1 VSTSTLIL
9 IVVILVIL
17 AIAAAVVSM
26 RVRRRSA
33 ERELFGPEYD
43 RLADEVGPRKANA
56 EFEKRRQRVDGLGLK
71 SLSAERRTAYT
82 SQWEAAQEQFIDN
95 PALAVSAAGDLVT
108 VVAAGLGYEVTD
120 HDQLL
125 TDLSVYHGR
134 HLDGY
139 RHSRQVTELAGQ
151 ATTEDLRQ
159 ALLDYRGLFFGL
171 LEHDPLESS
180 DDARPG
186 SGQVAAEVPAQR
198 PWKQVTQGLH
208 WKTRQQEDSGVPAS
222 RP

>member
-1 VSTSTLIL
+1 VSTSTIIL

-33 ERELFGPEYD
+33 ERDLLGPEYD

-56 EFEKRRQRVDGLGLK
+56 EFEKRRQRVDGLGIK
-71 SLSAERRTAYT
+71 PLSAERRTAYT

-95 PALAVSAAGDLVT
+95 PALAVSAAGDLIT
-108 VVAAGLGYEVTD
+108 AVAAGLGYGVTD

-125 TDLSVYHGR
+125 TDLSVCHGR
-134 HLDGY
+134 YLDGY
-139 RHSRQVTELAGQ
+139 RHSGQVTERAGL

-159 ALLDYRGLFFGL
+159 ALLDDRHLFFDL
-171 LEHDPLESS
+171 LEYDPPGSS
-180 DDARPG
+180 GGTRPG
-186 SGQVAAEVPAQR
+186 SSQVAAEVPAQR
-198 PWKQVTQGLH
+198 PWKQVTQGMH
-208 WKTRQQEDSGVPAS
+208 RKTRQHEDSGVPAS
-222 RP
+222 RR

>member
-1 VSTSTLIL
+1 MSTSTLIL

-56 EFEKRRQRVDGLGLK
+56 EFEKRRQRVDGLGIK
-71 SLSAERRTAYT
+71 PLSAERRTAYV
-82 SQWEAAQEQFIDN
+82 SQWEAAQEQFIDS
-95 PALAVSAAGDLVT
+95 PTQAVSTAGALVTT
-108 VVAAGLGYEVTD
+108 VVADRGYEVAD

-125 TDLSVYHGR
+125 SDLSVYHGR
-134 HLDGY
+134 RLDGY
-139 RHSRQVTELAGQ
+139 RQAWQVTERGGQ
-151 ATTEDLRQ
+151 ATTEEMRQ
-159 ALLDYRGLFFGL
+159 AMLDYRGLLFDL
-171 LEHDPLESS
+171 VEYDTSDAS
-180 DDARPG
+180 DDASPVP
-186 SGQVAAEVPAQR
+186 SQAAAPVPAET

-208 WKTRQQEDSGVPAS
+208 WKTRQQEDDGVGAT